1 LFGKSAPASV
11 APVGC
16 APCEK
21 HGPVATPKITVIV
34 PPPEVVVRS
43 APAAAPC
50 GPVCTKGPLCHKAAA
65 PVAAPRPVAAP
76 TYAAPAPVLV
86 PQLSYQMMPVVS
98 MQPVPT
104 MTYGLAAAAPA
115 VPYSA
120 PPPVSYGAVPCAQP
134 PATGCGAPGQF
145 GLGSASRDLD
155 AEISRIKSE
164 LTGLN
169 GKLTD
174 LANRVKTNAEWQQ
187 NLEERLKATPEG
199 RKLLEK

>member
-1 LFGKSAPASV
+1 
-11 APVGC
+11 
-16 APCEK
+16 
-21 HGPVATPKITVIV
+21 
-34 PPPEVVVRS
+34 
-43 APAAAPC
+43 
-50 GPVCTKGPLCHKAAA
+50 
-65 PVAAPRPVAAP
+65 
-76 TYAAPAPVLV
+76 
-86 PQLSYQMMPVVS
+86 MMPVVS

-115 VPYSA
+115 VPCSA
-120 PPPVSYGAVPCAQP
+120 PPPASYGAAPCAQP

-145 GLGSASRDLD
+145 GLGSTSRDLD

-174 LANRVKTNAEWQQ
+174 LATRVKTNAEWQQ